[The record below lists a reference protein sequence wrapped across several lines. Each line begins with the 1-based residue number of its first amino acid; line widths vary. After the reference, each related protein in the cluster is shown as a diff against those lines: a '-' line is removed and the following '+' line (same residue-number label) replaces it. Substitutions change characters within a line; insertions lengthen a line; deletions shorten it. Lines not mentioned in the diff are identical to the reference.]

1 MNLNAFIG
9 GIADPTVW
17 IIVPYLWAMQYAKYV
32 LLAIIV
38 AIVIWYII
46 REVVVKPVKETAAI
60 ISKHRKGVHDAL
72 ATLQEDYCIFDNVAV
87 GKSGSIVAAD
97 RVIISP
103 HGVLVIQEEYYV
115 GIISG
120 ADCYRQWDIEL
131 FGHHGKMRNP
141 IDRACQS
148 SKELAEVIGIDETCI
163 LPIVVFPDETVLK
176 TSTKTPVV
184 NLKDLA
190 GTIKGFQKTV
200 FSDDDTQALI
210 DRLDMS
216 MLIGENLKEHV

>member
-1 MNLNAFIG
+1 MNLNALIDS
-9 GIADPTVW
+9 IADPTVW

-32 LLAIIV
+32 LLSIIIAII
-38 AIVIWYII
+38 IWYVI
-46 REVVVKPVKETAAI
+46 REVVIKPVKETAAI

-72 ATLQEDYCIFDNVAV
+72 ATLPEEYCIFDNVAV

-148 SKELAEVIGIDETCI
+148 AKGLAEVMGIDETYI

-176 TSTKTPVV
+176 TNTKIPVV
-184 NLKDLA
+184 NLRNL
-190 GTIKGFQKTV
+190 TETVKGYQNTM
-200 FSDDDTQALI
+200 FSDDDTQTLI
-210 DRLDMS
+210 DRINVS